1 MRIVPSKLIFD
12 FLGRPRYNLHMYL
25 RTKTSKLSPR
35 KTVQIV
41 ESYINE
47 NAQRRQRIVQHLG
60 VACDDEQLQKLW
72 EQGEKLIPQLEEQA
86 KQEKL
91 FKEGQLPLFSTTEM
105 EYERELSEEE
115 TVRIKKLIKKED
127 TLEGPFEVW
136 SEVFDKLGM
145 EGLFG
150 LSDRGRGATNTLK
163 LCLTAKLTDGGS
175 KDRASMWLKESLGI
189 YVSSDRIYRMMDK
202 LAKRTQ
208 EVKDLGFQIGKYLCG
223 NRISMVLFDVT
234 TLYFESFM
242 DDEAV
247 EGSDGSGLRRHG
259 FSKDCKFKE
268 TQVVLALACS
278 PDGIPL
284 WYELFPGNRAEC
296 STLKEMIASV
306 SSKVSPEELVVVADG
321 AMLTKENRSMLEEH
335 DAGYVLGASIKK
347 LPKGIREEA
356 LDVSKFV
363 ELEEGRKYRTV
374 VLENGNTLV
383 VTWSADKA
391 KKDAC
396 DRDGQI
402 KKLLKQLNAK
412 GEISGKTAI
421 GNRGKSKY
429 IEPTSGQDAR
439 YRLNEAKIEEEV
451 RYDGLH
457 AVETDRVVQTEE
469 DVRFVLGAYG
479 NLWHIEDCFRVS
491 KSDLKIRPIY
501 HWTESRIRA
510 HVAICFL
517 ALLME
522 RYLEVQLLNRRS
534 IRLSAQRIKDAL
546 LRVNSTL
553 IKDTTT
559 DKLYRFPSPI
569 PKDAREIYKAL
580 GLKRGLEP
588 KEITSMVNYRRRI
601 PNLAGEVDE
610 SDG

>member
-1 MRIVPSKLIFD
+1 
-12 FLGRPRYNLHMYL
+12 MYL

-41 ESYINE
+41 EAYINE
-47 NAQRRQRIVQHLG
+47 NGQRRQRIVQHLG

-72 EQGEKLIPQLEEQA
+72 EQGERLIPQLEEQA

-91 FKEGQLPLFSTTEM
+91 FKEGQLPLFSTTDT
-105 EYERELSEEE
+105 EYEREIPEEE

-127 TLEGPFEVW
+127 ALEGPFEVW

-145 EGLFG
+145 EGLLG

-163 LCLTAKLTDGGS
+163 LCLTAKLADGGS
-175 KDRASMWLKESLGI
+175 KERASMWLKESLGI
-189 YVSSDRIYRMMDK
+189 YISSDRIYRMMDK
-202 LAKRTQ
+202 LAERTQ
-208 EVKDLGFQIGKYLCG
+208 EVKNLGFRAGKYLCG

-234 TLYFESFM
+234 TLYFESFI
-242 DDEAV
+242 DDEPV
-247 EGSDGSGLRRHG
+247 EGVDGSGLRRHG

-296 STLKEMIASV
+296 STLKEMLASV
-306 SSKVSPEELVVVADG
+306 SSKVSPDELVVVADG
-321 AMLTKENRSMLEEH
+321 AMLTKDNRAMLKGQ
-335 DAGYVLGASIKK
+335 DTGYVLGASIKK
-347 LPKGIREEA
+347 LTKEVQEEA
-356 LDVSKFV
+356 LELSQFS
-363 ELEEGRKYRTV
+363 ELEDGRKYRALK
-374 VLENGNTLV
+374 LENGNTLV

-396 DRDGQI
+396 DRDGQLR
-402 KKLLKQLNAK
+402 KLLKKLNAK

-421 GNRGKSKY
+421 GNRGRSKY

-439 YRLNEAKIEEEV
+439 YRLNESKVSEEA

-457 AVETDRVVQTEE
+457 AIETDRVVSTEE
-469 DVRFVLGAYG
+469 DVLFVLGAYE

-522 RYLEVQLLNRRS
+522 RYLEVQLFAKRGM
-534 IRLSAQRIKDAL
+534 RLSAQRIKDAL
-546 LRVNSTL
+546 LHVNSTL
-553 IKDTTT
+553 IQDTTT
-559 DKLYRFPSPI
+559 DKLFRFPSPI

-588 KEITSMVNYRRRI
+588 KEIVSMVNYRRRI
-601 PNLAGEVDE
+601 PNLGGEVEE
-610 SDG
+610 SA